1 MINIYDYF
9 YSKEVANQ
17 FKQSNHEFTP
27 AEMVYIIYKSY
38 KPLSFK
44 IQGLNHIKGIC
55 NDKEL
60 IEDID
65 AILEEYEEDI
75 ETFEYG
81 EEESYYKVELDREDA
96 VENHTFKTFVEVKK
110 FIDDER
116 QRKNKKICNYKI
128 TKYEFCAD
136 ESKHVEYN
144 FVFNEDDEIISSM
157 YENKR
162 LGFPINAKIMQCLY
176 VKTPQL
182 YENNGMKLVKI
193 YDPDFTKDEKVCFL
207 SDNQSYL
214 NKVRIVKKI
223 KNVLNGNDHCNTK
236 LIGPVGESFFVDEKG
251 EVVKTYKF
259 VNEFMNMYFVNEGQ
273 LEDDYQNKLEML
285 REKLRKNKNN

>member
-75 ETFEYG
+75 ETFEYD

-96 VENHTFKTFVEVKK
+96 VENHTFKTFVEAKK

-116 QRKNKKICNYKI
+116 QGKNRKICNYKI
-128 TKYEFCAD
+128 TKYEFCED
-136 ESKHVEYN
+136 ESNHVEYN
-144 FVFNEDDEIISSM
+144 FI
-157 YENKR
+157 K
-162 LGFPINAKIMQCLY
+162 AKIMQCLY

-236 LIGPVGESFFVDEKG
+236 LIGPVGESFYVDEKG